1 VAEIPMTPSPAT
13 ADPRTAIRGVDDV
26 SFRVFV
32 ETVRDYALLML
43 DTTGHIIS
51 WNTGAEAIKGYRADE
66 IIGSHFSVFYPP
78 EAIERGL
85 PALELVVAAREGRFE
100 DEGWRMRKDGTRF
113 WANVVITALHS
124 PDGTLKGYA
133 KVTRDLTERRRH
145 EESLRYNEMR
155 FRTLVEGVRDYA
167 IFMLD
172 PDGDVATWNAGA
184 QQIHGFTAKEVIGTH
199 FSRLMIPDGTERDR
213 AQKELN
219 IAAREG
225 RFQEEGWRQR
235 KNRDT
240 FYANVVITAI
250 RDDRGR
256 LLGFSKITRDLT
268 ERLRHEAALRLSEER
283 FRLLVESVVDYA
295 IATLDDE
302 GMITSWNSGAE
313 RITGYRGQDIVGRHF
328 SRLYPA
334 EDVQANKPWLQLTQA
349 RERGR
354 VNEESWRIRSDGT
367 QFWAN
372 NVIAALPGT
381 DAPRFS
387 YYLVTQD
394 LSHRRNA
401 ENLADTAQRMH
412 EFIAMLAHELRNP
425 LAPIRNAVALMG
437 RRGLQDPLTESMRQ
451 TIDRQ
456 SQNLTRIVDELL
468 DVNRVAR
475 GQFTIEKQCIDLR
488 DVLSRA
494 VETSRP
500 VIDARAHRLHLS
512 IGGQPIDCFGDPMR
526 LAQVVVNILNNAA
539 KYTPDG
545 GDIWLSVESSQSRVE
560 LRIRDN
566 GRGIDRA
573 SLDRIFELFMQID
586 PATGS
591 ALGGLGVG
599 LALVRRI
606 VELHGG
612 TVQAL
617 SDGIGKGSEFVVRLP
632 LSRRATLVPAAAPAE
647 SAAERLATHR
657 ILVVDDNVDAATSLA
672 SLMAAHGHEVRTAF
686 DGPSAIAVGQDFVP
700 GVAMLDIGMPGMNG
714 YDVARALRT
723 SMPECVIIA
732 VTGWGHDA
740 AKRQSREAGFNHH
753 LVKPVGES
761 ELLRLLAE
769 ISRANTAS

>member
-1 VAEIPMTPSPAT
+1 MRA
-13 ADPRTAIRGVDDV
+13 VDDV
-26 SFRVFV
+26 SFRVFI

-51 WNTGAEAIKGYRADE
+51 WNTGAEAIKGYRAEE
-66 IIGSHFSVFYPP
+66 IIGRHFSTFYPP
-78 EAIERGL
+78 EAIERGI

-100 DEGWRMRKDGTRF
+100 DEGWRVRKDGSRF
-113 WANVVITALHS
+113 WANVVITALRT
-124 PDGTLKGYA
+124 PEGTLTGYA

-155 FRTLVEGVRDYA
+155 FRALVEGVRDYA
-167 IFMLD
+167 IIMLD
-172 PDGDVATWNAGA
+172 TDGDVATWNAGA
-184 QQIHGFTAKEVIGTH
+184 QQIHGFAASEIIGTH
-199 FSRLMIPDGTERDR
+199 FSRLLVPDGSERAG
-213 AQKELN
+213 AQHELSF
-219 IAAREG
+219 AAREG
-225 RFQEEGWRQR
+225 RFQEEGWRLR
-235 KNRDT
+235 KNGAT

-250 RDDRGR
+250 RDDRGN
-256 LLGFSKITRDLT
+256 LMGFSQITRDLT
-268 ERLRHEAALRLSEER
+268 ERRRHEAELRLSEER

-295 IATLDDE
+295 IATLDED
-302 GMITSWNSGAE
+302 GMVTSWNSGAE
-313 RITGYRGQDIVGRHF
+313 RMTGYRAQDIIGRHF

-334 EDVQANKPWLQLTQA
+334 EDVQANKPWLQMTQA

-372 NVIAALPGT
+372 NVIASLPT
-381 DAPRFS
+381 ADASRAS

-394 LSHRRNA
+394 LSHRRHA

-437 RRGLQDPLTESMRQ
+437 RRGLEDPLIESMRQ

-488 DVLSRA
+488 DVLARA

-500 VIDARAHRLHLS
+500 VIDARGHRLHLS
-512 IGGQPIDCFGDPMR
+512 IGDQPIECYGDPMR

-545 GDIWLSVESSQSRVE
+545 GDIWLSAACTQSRVN

-573 SLDRIFELFMQID
+573 SIDRIFDLFMQID
-586 PATGS
+586 PSTGS

-612 TVQAL
+612 SVQAM
-617 SDGIGKGSEFVVRLP
+617 SDGAARGSEFVVRLP
-632 LSRRATLVPAAAPAE
+632 LARRGTLVPSTVPADPAAVEQVA
-647 SAAERLATHR
+647 HR

-672 SLMAAHGHEVRTAF
+672 SLMTAHGHEVRSAF
-686 DGPSAIAVGQDFVP
+686 DGPSGLAIAQDFVP
-700 GVAMLDIGMPGMNG
+700 DVAMLDIGIPGMNG
-714 YDVARALRT
+714 YDVARSLR
-723 SMPECVIIA
+723 SSLPQCINIA

-740 AKRQSREAGFNHH
+740 AKRQSKEAGFDYH
-753 LVKPVGES
+753 LVKPVSES
-761 ELLRLLAE
+761 DLVKLLSD
-769 ISRANTAS
+769 ISRARAER

>member
-1 VAEIPMTPSPAT
+1 MNPSPASV
-13 ADPRTAIRGVDDV
+13 DPRSAARAVDDV
-26 SFRVFV
+26 SFRVFI

-51 WNTGAEAIKGYRADE
+51 WNTGAEAIKGYRAEE
-66 IIGSHFSVFYPP
+66 IIGRHFSTFYPP

-85 PALELVVAAREGRFE
+85 PALELVVASREGRFE
-100 DEGWRMRKDGTRF
+100 DEGWRVRKDGTRF
-113 WANVVITALHS
+113 WANVVITALRA

-172 PDGDVATWNAGA
+172 TDGDVVSWNAGA
-184 QQIHGFTAKEVIGTH
+184 QQIHGFAANEIIGTH
-199 FSRLMIPDGTERDR
+199 FSRLLVPDGNERDR
-213 AQKELN
+213 AQRELA

-225 RFQEEGWRQR
+225 RFQEEGWRLR
-235 KNRDT
+235 KSGGT

-250 RDDRGR
+250 RDGRGN
-256 LLGFSKITRDLT
+256 LMGFSKITRDLT
-268 ERLRHEAALRLSEER
+268 ERRRHEAQLRLSEER

-295 IATLDDE
+295 IATLDED
-302 GMITSWNSGAE
+302 GTVTSWNSGAE
-313 RITGYRGQDIVGRHF
+313 RMTGYRAQDIIGRHF

-334 EDVQANKPWLQLTQA
+334 EDVQASKPWVQMTQA

-372 NVIAALPGT
+372 NVIATLPVA

-394 LSHRRNA
+394 LSHRRYA

-437 RRGLQDPLTESMRQ
+437 RRGLQDPLIESMRQ

-475 GQFTIEKQCIDLR
+475 GQFTIEKQSIDLR
-488 DVLSRA
+488 DVLARA

-500 VIDARAHRLHLS
+500 VIDARGHRLHLS
-512 IGGQPIDCFGDPMR
+512 IGDQPIDCFGDPMR

-539 KYTPDG
+539 KYTRDG
-545 GDIWLSVESSQSRVE
+545 GDIWLSAECTETRVD
-560 LRIRDN
+560 LRIKDN
-566 GRGIDRA
+566 GRGIDR
-573 SLDRIFELFMQID
+573 SSIDRIFDLFMQID

-612 TVQAL
+612 SVLAL
-617 SDGIGKGSEFVVRLP
+617 SDGAGRGSEFVVRLP
-632 LSRRATLVPAAAPAE
+632 LARRDTSAPTAAPAE
-647 SAAERLATHR
+647 PAGEEQVAHR
-657 ILVVDDNVDAATSLA
+657 ILVVDDNVDAANSLA
-672 SLMAAHGHEVRTAF
+672 SLMTVHGHDVRTAF
-686 DGPSAIAVGQDFVP
+686 DGPSGIAIAQDFAP
-700 GVAMLDIGMPGMNG
+700 DVAMLDLGMPGMNG
-714 YDVARALRT
+714 YDVARALR
-723 SMPECVIIA
+723 SSLPQCINIA

-740 AKRQSREAGFNHH
+740 AKRQSKEAGFDYH
-753 LVKPVGES
+753 LVKPVSES
-761 ELLRLLAE
+761 DLVKLLSE
-769 ISRANTAS
+769 ISRARADR